1 MGKKFKHIEKKI
13 TLVGTIRKYSRPFF
27 ITTGLIFVVS
37 IFWNYGTT
45 FTKSTKISDEALQQ
59 QLEIAPSVVDGEAID
74 ENSVSRLVGLKVQ
87 QWRVQNPSSAPGIMD
102 MIQFRVESMDE
113 IIERRV
119 FLSEAKIQKIK
130 IKDSS
135 ISERKERDLESFF
148 INQDEEGN
156 FFEKFKSRK
165 EAKKAF
171 FNRISS
177 LGMSETDYLN
187 LIEEDLMI
195 EEIEVS
201 ISMTAQSDSETYKK
215 DIENVIQNMI
225 DEGKNLTE
233 ISLELNNGRPGLRSI
248 ASRWITRA
256 EAESAMIPFEELNQ
270 QKIIKYQL
278 GNETFFSIG
287 LEYREASGQE
297 YEEFVKTQK
306 SKNNKEL
313 NLEQIAVETDYSK
326 NYEAVRVQSI
336 QVSAPLNELY
346 NDIKNKITSSH
357 EIVVN
362 DKVYL
367 IYRDLLLGNYDS
379 SGSKSLESS
388 QEENARNEYLAL
400 CAWSFL
406 LKSKMSE
413 SEKDES
419 SLLQSQS
426 CSSDLLKLAPF
437 DPYNILLLARI
448 ELETGNKTKAIK
460 LIEEAKEFRGQN
472 LNISFQISS
481 LFREAG
487 NEEMALLEDEERNQ
501 MIGNLNNKL
510 F

>member
-74 ENSVSRLVGLKVQ
+74 ENSVSRLVGAKVQ

-102 MIQFRVESMDE
+102 MIQFRVESIDE
-113 IIERRV
+113 IIERKV

-148 INQDEEGN
+148 VNQDEEGN
-156 FFEKFKSRK
+156 FFEKFKNRK

-187 LIEEDLMI
+187 LIKEDLMI
-195 EEIEVS
+195 EEVEVS
-201 ISMTAQSDSETYKK
+201 ISITAQSDSEAYKE
-215 DIENVIQNMI
+215 DIENMIQNMI

-233 ISLELNNGRPGLRSI
+233 ISLELNDGRPGLRSV

-306 SKNNKEL
+306 NKNNEV
-313 NLEQIAVETDYSK
+313 NLEQIAAETDYSK

-336 QVSAPLNELY
+336 QLSAPLNEFY
-346 NDIKNKITSSH
+346 NDIKNKITLSH
-357 EIVVN
+357 EVVVN
-362 DKVYL
+362 DKIYS

-379 SGSKSLESS
+379 SGSKSLEISK
-388 QEENARNEYLAL
+388 EENTRNEYLAL

-413 SEKDES
+413 SEKDEP

-448 ELETGNKTKAIK
+448 QLEIGNKAKAIE
-460 LIEEAKEFRGQN
+460 LITEAKEFRGQN

-481 LFREAG
+481 LFRESG
-487 NEEMALLEDEERNQ
+487 SEEMAVLEDEERSQ
-501 MIGNLNNKL
+501 MIGNLNNNL